1 MARKT
6 AVAKKAGD
14 ADTYRITEGS
24 HGLNSS
30 MTHSQM
36 LATLAT
42 KSALSASTAKLY
54 LANGDDLQV
63 SDLLD
68 EMKKAGQEVN
78 DGKLSRAEQMLVNQ
92 AIVLDAMFNNLAQRA
107 LKADYMKNLETYLRL
122 SLKAQAQARATI
134 EALAVIKNPAPYIKQ
149 ANIAQGHQQVNNH
162 MYATASGHTSAGKTQ
177 SSPSKLLEAGN
188 ERLDT
193 RAAAAASGAD
203 KTMATLESVD
213 RPKD

>member
-1 MARKT
+1 MQPPSWQTNRQASARQAGCVFAVCNPFKEGTIMARKT

-63 SDLLD
+63 SD
-68 EMKKAGQEVN
+68 
-78 DGKLSRAEQMLVNQ
+78 
-92 AIVLDAMFNNLAQRA
+92 
-107 LKADYMKNLETYLRL
+107 
-122 SLKAQAQARATI
+122 
-134 EALAVIKNPAPYIKQ
+134 
-149 ANIAQGHQQVNNH
+149 
-162 MYATASGHTSAGKTQ
+162 
-177 SSPSKLLEAGN
+177 
-188 ERLDT
+188 
-193 RAAAAASGAD
+193 
-203 KTMATLESVD
+203 
-213 RPKD
+213 